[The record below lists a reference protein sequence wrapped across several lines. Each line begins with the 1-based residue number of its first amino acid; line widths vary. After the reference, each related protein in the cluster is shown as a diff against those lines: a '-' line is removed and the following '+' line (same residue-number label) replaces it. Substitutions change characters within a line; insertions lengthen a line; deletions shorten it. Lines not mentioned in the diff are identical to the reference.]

1 MKFHLRQPLS
11 YLSAALLV
19 TAFAVP
25 QPIAAQTTDHLVS
38 PSDLNKAAQDATH
51 ARQQNIGTLRDFL
64 SSPKAQKALEQAHMN
79 PVEVQNA
86 VSGLSDQELAQ
97 LATRAS
103 KAQNELAAGN
113 ISDRDL
119 LIILVAIAA
128 LILIIVAVR

>member
-1 MKFHLRQPLS
+1 MKFQLRQPLS

-25 QPIAAQTTDHLVS
+25 QPLTAQTTDHLVS
-38 PSDLNKAAQDATH
+38 PGDLNKAAQDATH
-51 ARQQNIGTLRDFL
+51 ARQQNIDTLRDFL
-64 SSPKAQKALEQAHMN
+64 SSPKAEKAIGQAHIN

-97 LATRAS
+97 LATRAN
-103 KAQNELAAGN
+103 KAQNDLAAGT

-128 LILIIVAVR
+128 LILIIVAVH

>member
-1 MKFHLRQPLS
+1 MKFQLRQPLS

-25 QPIAAQTTDHLVS
+25 PITAQTTDHLVS
-38 PSDLNKAAQDATH
+38 PGDLDKAAQDATH
-51 ARQQNIGTLRDFL
+51 VRQQNIDTLRDFL
-64 SSPKAQKALEQAHMN
+64 SSPKAEKTIGQAHMN

-103 KAQNELAAGN
+103 KAQNDLAAGT

-128 LILIIVAVR
+128 LILIIVAVH